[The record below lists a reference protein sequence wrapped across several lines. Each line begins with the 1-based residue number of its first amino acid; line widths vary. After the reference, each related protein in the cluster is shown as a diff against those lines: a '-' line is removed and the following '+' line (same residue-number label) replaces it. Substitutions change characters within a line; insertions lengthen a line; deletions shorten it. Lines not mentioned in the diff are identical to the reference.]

1 MTSPKRSQGSKP
13 SATEQSDRPTDLI
26 VSCADEGSESRAV
39 RRGRPSAAEAE
50 QIVGRILEA
59 SWEVLLAEGF
69 EGFTFDRVA
78 RHAHIGKA
86 TIYSRFA
93 NKRELMGALL
103 RHRIE
108 AQHAHI
114 TAMGAGLPPMEA
126 FIARSTEVLSLLLSP
141 DGILQ
146 ERLIDWMDQEGDGE
160 CGEIRNAIY
169 RHSLVAIE
177 ALIHQ
182 ANATGLIHIP
192 DPARQPNS
200 GWKDLSAM
208 RASRAPRKTGIGPRT
223 NAGRANM
230 SISSFPGSQPSPR
243 TPALPT
249 PRLAFS
255 GLGSAHRG
263 QSSGTVPAARRPR
276 HRHRQSV
283 FPLAGSDRHRAAEY
297 PARRR

>member
-1 MTSPKRSQGSKP
+1 MMSPKRSQGSKP
-13 SATEQSDRPTDLI
+13 SATEQTDRPTDLI
-26 VSCADEGSESRAV
+26 ASCADEGSESRAV

-50 QIVGRILEA
+50 QIVGRILDA

-114 TAMGAGLPPMEA
+114 NATGADLPPMEA
-126 FIARSTEVLSLLLSP
+126 FIARGAEVLSLLLSP

-160 CGEIRNAIY
+160 CGEIRTAIY
-169 RHSLVAIE
+169 RHSLVTIGAFLQE
-177 ALIHQ
+177 
-182 ANATGLIHIP
+182 ANATGLVHIP
-192 DPARQPNS
+192 DPATAAEFWLESLIGHARVT
-200 GWKDLSAM
+200 
-208 RASRAPRKTGIGPRT
+208 RAEGDVDRAAHERWSRRYVH
-223 NAGRANM
+223 
-230 SISSFPGSQPSPR
+230 FF
-243 TPALPT
+243 
-249 PRLAFS
+249 FS
-255 GLGSAHRG
+255 G
-263 QSSGTVPAARRPR
+263 VAAIAPDDT
-276 HRHRQSV
+276 SPV
-283 FPLAGSDRHRAAEY
+283 A
-297 PARRR
+297 

>member
-1 MTSPKRSQGSKP
+1 MTSLKRSQGSKP
-13 SATEQSDRPTDLI
+13 SATEQTDGPTDLI
-26 VSCADEGSESRAV
+26 VTCADEGIESRAV

-59 SWEVLLAEGF
+59 SWDVLLAEGF

-146 ERLIDWMDQEGDGE
+146 ERLIDWMDQEGDGG

-192 DPARQPNS
+192 DPAAAAEFWLEGLVGHARVT
-200 GWKDLSAM
+200 
-208 RASRAPRKTGIGPRT
+208 RAEENGDRVAHERWSRRYVH
-223 NAGRANM
+223 
-230 SISSFPGSQPSPR
+230 FF
-243 TPALPT
+243 
-249 PRLAFS
+249 FS
-255 GLGSAHRG
+255 GTATVAPNTSA
-263 QSSGTVPAARRPR
+263 SSA
-276 HRHRQSV
+276 
-283 FPLAGSDRHRAAEY
+283 
-297 PARRR
+297 

>member
-13 SATEQSDRPTDLI
+13 SATEDTDGLTPPDGPTDLI
-26 VSCADEGSESRAV
+26 VACADESSESRAV

-59 SWEVLLAEGF
+59 SWDVLLAEGF

-103 RHRIE
+103 RYRIE

-114 TAMGAGLPPMEA
+114 SATGADLPPIEA
-126 FIARSTEVLSLLLSP
+126 FTARSTEVLSLLLSP

-160 CGEIRNAIY
+160 CGEVRTAIY

-177 ALIHQ
+177 ALIHK
-182 ANATGLIHIP
+182 ANATGLVHIH
-192 DPARQPNS
+192 DPAAAAEFWLEGLVGHARVT
-200 GWKDLSAM
+200 
-208 RASRAPRKTGIGPRT
+208 RADENWDRAAHERWSHKYVH
-223 NAGRANM
+223 
-230 SISSFPGSQPSPR
+230 FF
-243 TPALPT
+243 
-249 PRLAFS
+249 FS
-255 GLGSAHRG
+255 GVA
-263 QSSGTVPAARRPR
+263 TNTPDTIAPTA
-276 HRHRQSV
+276 
-283 FPLAGSDRHRAAEY
+283 
-297 PARRR
+297 